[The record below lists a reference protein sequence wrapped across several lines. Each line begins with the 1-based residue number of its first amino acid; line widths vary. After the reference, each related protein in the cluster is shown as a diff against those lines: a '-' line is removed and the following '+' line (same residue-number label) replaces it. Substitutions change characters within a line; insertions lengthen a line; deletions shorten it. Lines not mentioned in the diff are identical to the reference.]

1 MSMVLFKREWKSNY
15 KIFLIFIAIMT
26 LYESIIVAMYDPK
39 LGESLNMMAE
49 SMPQLFAAF
58 GMTDPGLTLLDFL
71 TNYLY
76 GFILIIIPLVYI
88 MIMCHR
94 LMARYIDK
102 GSMAYLL
109 ATLHKRSD
117 IFITQLCVLLSGVI
131 GLIVY
136 SVVLILGCSSMM
148 FHESIDIAKF
158 LMTNVG
164 LLGVHFFFASFC
176 YLTACSF
183 NEVKLSIGIGAGV
196 GVISILIQML
206 SQVSDKIEFLK
217 YFTPL
222 TLFDAK
228 GLQAYNQQSLL
239 CMAGLFALAVMCIVI
254 GCMNFS
260 KRDLP
265 L

>member
-58 GMTDPGLTLLDFL
+58 GMMDPGLTLLDFL

-109 ATLHKRSD
+109 ATPHKRSD
-117 IFITQLCVLLSGVI
+117 IFITQLCVLLSGI
-131 GLIVY
+131 MGLIVY

-148 FHESIDIAKF
+148 FNESIDIVKF
-158 LMTNVG
+158 LITNVG

-206 SQVSDKIEFLK
+206 SQVSDRIEFLK

-228 GLQAYNQQSLL
+228 GLQAYDQQALL
-239 CMAGLFALAVMCIVI
+239 CMAGLFALAVICIVI

>member
-58 GMTDPGLTLLDFL
+58 GMMDPGLTLLDFL

-109 ATLHKRSD
+109 ATPHKRSD
-117 IFITQLCVLLSGVI
+117 IFITQLCVLLSGI
-131 GLIVY
+131 MGLIVY

-148 FHESIDIAKF
+148 FNESIDIVKF
-158 LMTNVG
+158 LITNVG

-206 SQVSDKIEFLK
+206 SQVSDRIEFLK

-228 GLQAYNQQSLL
+228 GLQAYDQQSLL
-239 CMAGLFALAVMCIVI
+239 CMAGLFALAVICIVI

>member
-58 GMTDPGLTLLDFL
+58 GMTDLGLTLLD
-71 TNYLY
+71 YLY

-109 ATLHKRSD
+109 ATPHKRSD

-228 GLQAYNQQSLL
+228 GLQAYDQQSLL
-239 CMAGLFALAVMCIVI
+239 CMAGLFALAVICIVI

>member
-109 ATLHKRSD
+109 ATPHKRSD

-206 SQVSDKIEFLK
+206 SQVSDRIEFLK

-228 GLQAYNQQSLL
+228 GLQVYDQQSLL
-239 CMAGLFALAVMCIVI
+239 CMAGLFALAVICIVI

>member
-15 KIFLIFIAIMT
+15 KIFLIFIAIMR
-26 LYESIIVAMYDPK
+26 LDYSLIVEMYDPK

-58 GMTDPGLTLLDFL
+58 GMMDPGLTLLDFL

-109 ATLHKRSD
+109 ATPHKRSD
-117 IFITQLCVLLSGVI
+117 IFITQLCVLLSGI
-131 GLIVY
+131 MGLIVY

-148 FHESIDIAKF
+148 FNESIDIVKF
-158 LMTNVG
+158 LITNVG

-206 SQVSDKIEFLK
+206 SQVSDRIEFLK

-228 GLQAYNQQSLL
+228 GLQAYDQQALL
-239 CMAGLFALAVMCIVI
+239 CMAGLFALAVICIVI

>member
-15 KIFLIFIAIMT
+15 KIFLIFMAIMT
-26 LYESIIVAMYDPK
+26 LYESIIVAMYDPE
-39 LGESLNMMAE
+39 LGKSLNMMAE

-58 GMTDPGLTLLDFL
+58 GMMDPGLTLLDFL

-109 ATLHKRSD
+109 ATPHKRSE
-117 IFITQLCVLLSGVI
+117 IFITQLCVLLSGVL

-164 LLGVHFFFASFC
+164 LLGVHFLFASFC

-228 GLQAYNQQSLL
+228 GLQAYNQQSLF
-239 CMAGLFALAVMCIVI
+239 CMAGLFALALICIVI

>member
-1 MSMVLFKREWKSNY
+1 
-15 KIFLIFIAIMT
+15 
-26 LYESIIVAMYDPK
+26 
-39 LGESLNMMAE
+39 
-49 SMPQLFAAF
+49 
-58 GMTDPGLTLLDFL
+58 
-71 TNYLY
+71 
-76 GFILIIIPLVYI
+76 

-109 ATLHKRSD
+109 ATPHKRSD

-222 TLFDAK
+222 TFFDAK
-228 GLQAYNQQSLL
+228 GLQAYDQQSLL
-239 CMAGLFALAVMCIVI
+239 CMAGLFALAVICIVI